1 MEMSGYIH
9 VVSCKTQ
16 NIICFKR
23 LVFNSNL
30 SMQYLLP
37 YKLNE
42 YECQKQH
49 LCRSIKILTKLN
61 QLT

>member
-9 VVSCKTQ
+9 VVSCKTE

-37 YKLNE
+37 YKLTE
-42 YECQKQH
+42 YECQ
-49 LCRSIKILTKLN
+49 
-61 QLT
+61 